1 MDIEIVESKNSLL
14 KDNSK
19 VFLLNKKKL
28 HLTVYSTSNKVSH
41 WSVIKLV
48 RFIVKFKFKFKFK
61 QTSQARLI
69 RIITF
74 VKSSSFLSL

>member
-48 RFIVKFKFKFKFK
+48 RFIVKFKFKFK